1 MNYNWDLIERL
12 LHDVQNS
19 GGSFDSQEYTTAK
32 ASEGEAVADAGS
44 LQAEAAQLKELLTNR
59 GFIQS
64 RPPEEDSG
72 RSKLILT
79 PRGSSLLALIDSS
92 IPGND
97 HPREVLDRQEDGL
110 DPATFDE
117 VASKAQV
124 A

>member
-1 MNYNWDLIERL
+1 MCIR
-12 LHDVQNS
+12 VR
-19 GGSFDSQEYTTAK
+19 
-32 ASEGEAVADAGS
+32 
-44 LQAEAAQLKELLTNR
+44 LKELLTNR